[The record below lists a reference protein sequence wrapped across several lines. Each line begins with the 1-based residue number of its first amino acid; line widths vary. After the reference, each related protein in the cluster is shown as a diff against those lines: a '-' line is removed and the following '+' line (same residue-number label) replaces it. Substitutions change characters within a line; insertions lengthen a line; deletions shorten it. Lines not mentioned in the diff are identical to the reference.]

1 MWMWVTQWQT
11 WMIAA
16 LTLLLVWSLCVT
28 WLQMQQLY
36 RLLTQP
42 FHVGKSHYA
51 RVVSVSDGNVLW
63 CRRRFRRRAVM
74 LKLAYSNAPS
84 LHKPHG
90 AAAKAALSKAV
101 KNQWLHIWVVGE
113 DEYCL
118 HIEAYAGDKSLCEM
132 LIAKGCARAATSYAR
147 DRDECDYLLDL
158 QKIAQAQKLGLWKTT
173 PTKSPTRKHV
183 ADKKSITNTSKS
195 KTAPKAKATS
205 KKTKTTANASKKSSH
220 WRDWLS

>member
-1 MWMWVTQWQT
+1 MWVTQWQT
-11 WMIAA
+11 WMIAT

-28 WLQMQQLY
+28 WLQVQQLY

-42 FHVGKSHYA
+42 FHVGKSHFA

-74 LKLAYSNAPS
+74 LKLAYSTAPS

-101 KNQWLHIWVVGE
+101 KNQLLHIWVVGE

-118 HIEAYAGDKSLCEM
+118 HIEAYAGDKSLCEL
-132 LIAKGCARAATSYAR
+132 LIAKGWAHAATSYAR
-147 DRDECDYLLDL
+147 DRDERDYLLNL
-158 QKIAQAQKLGLWKTT
+158 QKKAQALKLGLWKTS
-173 PTKSPTRKHV
+173 PTKSTTRKHT
-183 ADKKSITNTSKS
+183 ADKKSANSDRKS
-195 KTAPKAKATS
+195 KIEPKATT
-205 KKTKTTANASKKSSH
+205 KKTKTTAKASKKPAH

>member
-1 MWMWVTQWQT
+1 M
-11 WMIAA
+11 
-16 LTLLLVWSLCVT
+16 T

-63 CRRRFRRRAVM
+63 CRRRFRRHAVM
-74 LKLAYSNAPS
+74 LKLAYSTAPS

-90 AAAKAALSKAV
+90 AAAKAALSKVV
-101 KNQWLHIWVVGE
+101 KNQLLHIWVVGE

-118 HIEAYAGDKSLCEM
+118 HIEAYVGGKSLCEL
-132 LIAKGCARAATSYAR
+132 LIAKGWARAATSYAR
-147 DRDECDYLLDL
+147 DRDERDHLLDL
-158 QKIAQAQKLGLWKTT
+158 QKKAQAQKLGLWKTT
-173 PTKSPTRKHV
+173 LTKSPTHKTSV
-183 ADKKSITNTSKS
+183 SKKSASSASKS
-195 KTAPKAKATS
+195 KVAPKAKTTTT
-205 KKTKTTANASKKSSH
+205 KKTKTTANTSKKPAH

>member
-90 AAAKAALSKAV
+90 TAAKAALSKAV
-101 KNQWLHIWVVGE
+101 KNQLLRIWVVGE

-118 HIEAYAGDKSLCEM
+118 HIEAYAGDKSLCEL
-132 LIAKGCARAATSYAR
+132 LITKGWACAATSYAR
-147 DRDECDYLLDL
+147 DRDERDYLLNL
-158 QKIAQAQKLGLWKTT
+158 QKKAQALKLGLWKTT
-173 PTKSPTRKHV
+173 PTKSPTRKTS
-183 ADKKSITNTSKS
+183 ADKKSASSTSKS
-195 KTAPKAKATS
+195 KTAPKAKATT
-205 KKTKTTANASKKSSH
+205 KKTKTNTSQKSAH
-220 WRDWLS
+220 WRAWMP

>member
-1 MWMWVTQWQT
+1 MWVTQWQT

-101 KNQWLHIWVVGE
+101 KNQLLHIWVVGE

-132 LIAKGCARAATSYAR
+132 LIAKGCARAVTTYAR
-147 DRDECDYLLDL
+147 DRDERDYLLDL
-158 QKIAQAQKLGLWKTT
+158 QKKAQAQKLGQWKTT
-173 PTKSPTRKHV
+173 PTKSPTRKTSV
-183 ADKKSITNTSKS
+183 DKKSASGTNKS
-195 KTAPKAKATS
+195 KTAAKAKTTT
-205 KKTKTTANASKKSSH
+205 KKTKTTANTSKKPAH

>member
-1 MWMWVTQWQT
+1 MWVSQWQT

-42 FHVGKSHYA
+42 FHVGKSHFA

-63 CRRRFRRRAVM
+63 CRCRFRRRAVM

-101 KNQWLHIWVVGE
+101 KNQLLHIWVVGE

-132 LIAKGCARAATSYAR
+132 LIAKGWACAATSYAR
-147 DRDECDYLLDL
+147 DRDERDYLLDL
-158 QKIAQAQKLGLWKTT
+158 QKKAQAQKLGQWKTT
-173 PTKSPTRKHV
+173 PTKSPTRKHTV
-183 ADKKSITNTSKS
+183 DKKSANSERKS
-195 KTAPKAKATS
+195 KTLPKAKAST
-205 KKTKTTANASKKSSH
+205 KKTKTTANASKKSAH
-220 WRDWLS
+220 WRTWLS

>member
-16 LTLLLVWSLCVT
+16 LTFLLVWSLCVT
-28 WLQMQQLY
+28 WLQVQQLY

-63 CRRRFRRRAVM
+63 CRSRFSRRAVM
-74 LKLAYSNAPS
+74 LKLAYSTAPS

-90 AAAKAALSKAV
+90 IAAKAALSKAV
-101 KNQWLHIWVVGE
+101 KNQLLHIWVVGE

-118 HIEAYAGDKSLCEM
+118 HIEAYAVGKSLCEL
-132 LIAKGCARAATSYAR
+132 LIAKGCARTATSYAR
-147 DRDECDYLLDL
+147 DRDERDYLLDL
-158 QKIAQAQKLGLWKTT
+158 QKKAQAQKLGLWKTT
-173 PTKSPTRKHV
+173 PTKSTTRKHT
-183 ADKKSITNTSKS
+183 ADKKSVTNTSKS
-195 KTAPKAKATS
+195 KTVPKTTT
-205 KKTKTTANASKKSSH
+205 KKTKTTANTSKKSAH

>member
-1 MWMWVTQWQT
+1 MWVAQWQT

-16 LTLLLVWSLCVT
+16 LTLLLVWSLFVT
-28 WLQMQQLY
+28 WLQIQQLY

-101 KNQWLHIWVVGE
+101 KNQLLHIWVVGE

>member
-28 WLQMQQLY
+28 WLQVQQLY

-74 LKLAYSNAPS
+74 LKLAYSSAPS

-90 AAAKAALSKAV
+90 IAAKAALSKAV
-101 KNQWLHIWVVGE
+101 KNQLLHIWVVGE
-113 DEYCL
+113 DENCL
-118 HIEAYAGDKSLCEM
+118 HIEAYVGSKSLCEL
-132 LIAKGCARAATSYAR
+132 LIAKGWALATTSYAR
-147 DRDECDYLLDL
+147 DRDERDYLLDL
-158 QKIAQAQKLGLWKTT
+158 QKKAQAQKLGLWKTT
-173 PTKSPTRKHV
+173 PTKSTTRKTSV
-183 ADKKSITNTSKS
+183 GKKSASSTSKL
-195 KTAPKAKATS
+195 KTAPKAKTTT
-205 KKTKTTANASKKSSH
+205 KKTKTNTSPKSAH
-220 WRDWLS
+220 WRA